1 MSAFQNASETWSFAD
16 KWVHAR
22 NESQACI
29 LGACI
34 ISPSL
39 VGPSRFEQERE
50 SSASC
55 SVPTPGWALLGFAVV
70 RPPSL
75 SWPLSSQRLLGL
87 AQLCPLCRLFHVG
100 GPQTFLF
107 RMRAHL
113 PTHELN
119 YSLNID
125 STHISMTAQCSHSNL
140 ASTGMSQSLSNTVHR
155 ELRLFILNPDSA
167 RAPLPLALPSWTW
180 ESTSAPLSPPSHSLH
195 PTKCPFHS
203 LLPLTCSR
211 IHLLLTISTSSF
223 SYSASVDPNWS
234 PLPQR
239 YFTKEAEC
247 FFKKEHLTVP
257 LPWFSGFTIL
267 LG

>member
-1 MSAFQNASETWSFAD
+1 MSAFQNARETWSFAD

-22 NESQACI
+22 NESQACV

-34 ISPSL
+34 ISPSP

-100 GPQTFLF
+100 GPQTLLF

-125 STHISMTAQCSHSNL
+125 STHISVTAQCSFKPSIHWDVSEPLKHSAQGAQALYPQPWLSKGSSPTGSPIMNL
-140 ASTGMSQSLSNTVHR
+140 GVHLS
-155 ELRLFILNPDSA
+155 
-167 RAPLPLALPSWTW
+167 
-180 ESTSAPLSPPSHSLH
+180 
-195 PTKCPFHS
+195 
-203 LLPLTCSR
+203 
-211 IHLLLTISTSSF
+211 SSF
-223 SYSASVDPNWS
+223 SSSNQMPVS
-234 PLPQR
+234 
-239 YFTKEAEC
+239 
-247 FFKKEHLTVP
+247 LTP
-257 LPWFSGFTIL
+257 SSYLF
-267 LG
+267 